1 MAILTKFLQ
10 LLKPEKNDYVDVEKH
25 LSENYDKIDAELEKK
40 ASATQLGRIKIG
52 TNLKIDPDGTLH
64 GNPGYTHPSGN
75 GSNHIPA
82 NGANGNF
89 LKFLSAGA
97 AQWAK
102 ITKKD
107 IDDFP
112 SFGTEANE
120 MLEGAKLAETLGIPY
135 GGSLNNSNTK
145 TEGTAYYDSTTKKT
159 YKCTVTN
166 TLNYADAS
174 KYEAISNNDLLLKF
188 QNLDNLYKVK
198 KIFSGKTQQ
207 TINLGDLTGIT
218 TLLIQVQANDFSR
231 LYMLEVNSTTSLI
244 NDVIGSSFAIN
255 LELKENKIVWNYNYA
270 DNSYI
275 LSVYGIRT

>member
-1 MAILTKFLQ
+1 MNFQEKLKEIRELAGLDENVKSILKQMTGKELVSY
-10 LLKPEKNDYVDVEKH
+10 EG
-25 LSENYDKIDAELEKK
+25 IDALVAALMTFYNGELKKK
-40 ASATQLGRIKIG
+40 AT
-52 TNLKIDPDGTLH
+52 TNH
-64 GNPGYTHPSGN
+64 THSKEQ
-75 GSNHIPA
+75 IEE
-82 NGANGNF
+82 
-89 LKFLSAGA
+89 
-97 AQWAK
+97 
-102 ITKKD
+102 
-107 IDDFP
+107 FP
-112 SFGTEANE
+112 VFGTGANE
-120 MLEGAKLAETLGIPY
+120 MLEGVKLAETLGIPY

-174 KYEAISNNDLLLKF
+174 KYEAISNNDLLAKF
-188 QNLDNLYKVK
+188 QNLDTLYKIK

-231 LYMLEVNSTTSLI
+231 LYMLEVNSTTNLI

-275 LSVYGIRT
+275 LSVYGIRA

>member
-25 LSENYDKIDAELEKK
+25 ISENYDKIDAELEKK

-75 GSNHIPA
+75 GNNHIPA
-82 NGANGNF
+82 NGASGNF
-89 LKFLSAGA
+89 LKYLSAGV

-112 SFGTEANE
+112 DFGTGANE

-188 QNLDNLYKVK
+188 QNLSNCWYKTGTWSNTNITIPNIKNYRIIGVGLAL
-198 KIFSGKTQQ
+198 SGQVI
-207 TINLGDLTGIT
+207 TIPITLFKTGINFDNRDYNNIVFGYSFKYVNDT
-218 TLLIQVQANDFSR
+218 TVFIS
-231 LYMLEVNSTTSLI
+231 STNGNNCHCNFIYLC
-244 NDVIGSSFAIN
+244 
-255 LELKENKIVWNYNYA
+255 
-270 DNSYI
+270 
-275 LSVYGIRT
+275 